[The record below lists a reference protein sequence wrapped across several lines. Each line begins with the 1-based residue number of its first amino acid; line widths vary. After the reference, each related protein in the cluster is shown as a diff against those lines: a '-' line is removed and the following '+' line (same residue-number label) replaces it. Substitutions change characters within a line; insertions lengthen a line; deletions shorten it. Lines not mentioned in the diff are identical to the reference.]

1 MVHIIHKPSMCVCKL
16 SLDMGM
22 IIDLLSNQGTPV
34 NGTAQAGSKTMDI
47 SSPYNTRHVTHV
59 GFDAHTGEFT
69 GLPGEWHVLLK
80 HSGITKKEQEQN
92 PQVHINNVE
101 IYLFD
106 INASCSFR
114 L

>member
-1 MVHIIHKPSMCVCKL
+1 MVHNQLHICFQEAVYLLTLHT
-16 SLDMGM
+16 

-34 NGTAQAGSKTMDI
+34 NGTTQAGSKTMDI

-92 PQVHINNVE
+92 PQVHTNNVG
-101 IYLFD
+101 IYLID
-106 INASCSFR
+106 INTCCHR
-114 L
+114 R